1 MSTGAPQ
8 THAEADL
15 LRPFIPAAALE
26 KSKAA
31 REKANGCNQR
41 LLAANEA
48 VHVASEAATAAVRE
62 RNRLRKRYETLLRES
77 CAAFNAQV
85 EADAAAWQAA
95 RAAQAAKGGDV

>member
-8 THAEADL
+8 THAESDL

-31 REKANGCNQR
+31 SAKADECNQR

-77 CAAFNAQV
+77 CTAFNDQV
-85 EADAAAWQAA
+85 EADAAAWAAA
-95 RAAQAAKGGDV
+95 REALAAKGGTA